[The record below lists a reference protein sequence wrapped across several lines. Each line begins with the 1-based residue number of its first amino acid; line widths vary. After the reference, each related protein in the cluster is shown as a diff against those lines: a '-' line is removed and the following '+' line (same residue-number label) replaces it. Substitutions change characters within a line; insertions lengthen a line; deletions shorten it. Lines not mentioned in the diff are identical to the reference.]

1 MEHFAA
7 FMLLI
12 ACSDDLS
19 NCREL
24 PSPMVSYETVQTCDA
39 EMEAAMRQYSNMAPT
54 LLGKCV
60 EIDPALFSEEVDL
73 TWAINPEGNL
83 EVAVNIIDNS
93 NAKTIMAQNS
103 FNNFPEI
110 TGQTRNN

>member
-24 PSPMVSYETVQTCDA
+24 PSQMVSYESVQICDA
-39 EMEAAMRQYSNMAPT
+39 GMEAAMRQYSNMAPT

-60 EIDPALFSEEVDL
+60 EVDSALFLEDAEI
-73 TWAINPEGNL
+73 TWTINPDGDLRVSINPMDMSSGET
-83 EVAVNIIDNS
+83 II
-93 NAKTIMAQNS
+93 AQS
-103 FNNFPEI
+103 GFNTVPET